1 MGPSHFPPESIGAAN
16 DSLDNQ
22 RDSGTVNVAA
32 HSFDQIGLLE
42 GPGTEVANQ
51 DHHGTTETGEAISD
65 TLDAGRFGT
74 EDRVAQVIHFGA
86 GVKRLKRKDAERKRV
101 ARGVP
106 PSKPTAKL
114 PELYGLLGEVSTPM
128 TKIVGG
134 KKVKGTVAGFEH
146 ADSMN
151 KRHGKTG
158 VSVAAE
164 ITDALNKPRLSM
176 PEAARE
182 LMKLTEGTNAADFKE
197 MSRDQKFNLV
207 AGILVRVWPT
217 NFGNRL
223 NDRRVG
229 DCIRMVNEGALFA
242 RFVSLLQNFA
252 TEPLPIREGKKY

>member
-1 MGPSHFPPESIGAAN
+1 MGPSHFPPEALGAAN
-16 DSLDNQ
+16 DSLDAQ

-32 HSFDQIGLLE
+32 RSFDQIGLLE
-42 GPGTEVANQ
+42 GPGTEVANE
-51 DHHGTTETGEAISD
+51 DLHASTETGEAISD
-65 TLDAGRFGT
+65 TVDAGRFGT
-74 EDRVAQVIHFGA
+74 EDHVAQVIPFGSS
-86 GVKRLKRKDAERKRV
+86 VKRLKRKNAERKRV

-106 PSKPTAKL
+106 PAPKTKL
-114 PELYGLLGEVSTPM
+114 PELYGLLGEVSPPM

-146 ADSMN
+146 GDAMN

-164 ITDALNKPRLSM
+164 ITDAKNKPQLSM
-176 PEAARE
+176 PEAAKE
-182 LMKLTEGTNAADFKE
+182 LMKLTEGTKAVDFEE

-229 DCIRMVNEGALFA
+229 DCIRMVNERAPFA
-242 RFVSLLQNFA
+242 RFTSLLQNFA